1 MIARL
6 VHVAGFLHN
15 DSDKNVRGAPLLFLA
30 FFKKGGLHFLF
41 LLPSSFPSF
50 SPIIKAC
57 AVLKA
62 PFALRLP
69 LHPEPLLTCP
79 YHCWR
84 LAFCRYGLATEPPS
98 RFCSKAN
105 QRWFGSNEPDD
116 LDSINPRKERRTL
129 HLGNKCCITC
139 HAISTCFENCRSLC
153 LQNNLNCCISKSSS
167 SSSYYKQS

>member
-79 YHCWR
+79 YHC
-84 LAFCRYGLATEPPS
+84 
-98 RFCSKAN
+98 
-105 QRWFGSNEPDD
+105 
-116 LDSINPRKERRTL
+116 
-129 HLGNKCCITC
+129 
-139 HAISTCFENCRSLC
+139 
-153 LQNNLNCCISKSSS
+153 
-167 SSSYYKQS
+167 